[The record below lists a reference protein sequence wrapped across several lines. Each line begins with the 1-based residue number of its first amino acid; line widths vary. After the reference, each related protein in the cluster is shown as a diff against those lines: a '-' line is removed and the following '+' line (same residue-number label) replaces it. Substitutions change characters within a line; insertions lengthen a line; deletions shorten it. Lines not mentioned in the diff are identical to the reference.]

1 MTRKVLFLATI
12 DKHFA
17 GFHLPYFAWF
27 KTMGYEVHTAA
38 NQHQPLAGADVQHTI
53 AVSRSP
59 FSRGN
64 LRAYRQL
71 KAILTANEYELI
83 HCHTPLGGVLG
94 RLAARAARKRG
105 TKVVYTAHGFHFC
118 KGAPLLNWLVYYP
131 IERLLA
137 YWTDVL
143 ITINEEDYR
152 LALGHRFRAGAI
164 EHVPGVG
171 VDAARFEP
179 ATEERKRELR
189 RELGYD
195 EDAFLLFGAAEF
207 NRNKNQEAL
216 IRALGLIGGAAPN
229 MRLLL
234 AGDGP
239 LLPELKRLSEEL
251 GVRERVDFLGERRDI
266 DRLLPICDAA
276 VAASFREGLPVNILE
291 AMACGLPVVAS
302 ANRGHRELIRDD
314 ENGWLVDATDSEG
327 FARRLLALYREPLT
341 RRRMG
346 AAGRSR
352 IEYRYAL
359 PLVLIRMAGIY
370 KRHLPVGQA
379 VDEQTTDKQTAIG
392 QIADKQTA
400 ARQTTV
406 GLTAVRSIADKQ
418 AVAGQSAVGL
428 SADRHT
434 AVGQTA
440 DKQTAPTGVQ
450 RVLHVAVNLNRGG
463 AETLLMNLYRNVD
476 RTRVQFDF
484 LTCKPGVYDEEIVAM
499 GGVVHRIPYL
509 TEVGHGGFVREL
521 RAFFREH
528 PDYTLVHSHLDKMSG
543 LVLAAAR
550 REGVPIRIAHS
561 HNTASEGGAPA
572 RLYKWAV
579 GLSIRRSATHR
590 MACSQAAAEWL
601 FSRRAED
608 ALVLKNGIEIARFRH
623 RETLH
628 EEVRRELAIPAGA
641 FVIGHVGRFAPVKN
655 HSWLLELYRRFRAEH
670 PTALLLLC
678 GDGPLLAQ
686 TQEQAARAGLTGEHI
701 RFLGSRSDVDRL
713 LQAMDVFIFPSLHEG
728 LPVVLIEAQGAALPC
743 LVSTAVSPEC
753 DLGLDLVRRLP
764 LADQTAWL
772 GELQQLAASRKPRT
786 TQAMSIAAAG
796 YDIRRTA
803 RWLTD
808 YYLTITQGRN
818 RDEEADCLY
827 TDVQPRLL
835 PGSVLRKPGA
845 ANLQRVHLAGDRRRL
860 HGQYPRAG
868 RAVGSRSED

>member
-38 NQHQPLAGADVQHTI
+38 NQHQPLAEADVQHTI
-53 AVSRSP
+53 AVARSP

-71 KAILTANEYELI
+71 KAILAANEYELI

-179 ATEERKRELR
+179 VTEERKRELR
-189 RELGYD
+189 RRFNYA
-195 EDAFLLFGAAEF
+195 EDDFLLFGAAEF

-216 IRALGLIGGAAPN
+216 IRALGRIGGAASRL
-229 MRLLL
+229 RLLL

-266 DRLLPICDAA
+266 DRLLPMCDAA

-370 KRHLPVGQA
+370 KRHLPVGQ
-379 VDEQTTDKQTAIG
+379 
-392 QIADKQTA
+392 
-400 ARQTTV
+400 
-406 GLTAVRSIADKQ
+406 
-418 AVAGQSAVGL
+418 
-428 SADRHT
+428 
-434 AVGQTA
+434 TA

-450 RVLHVAVNLNRGG
+450 RVLHVVVNLNRGG

-476 RTRVQFDF
+476 RSRVQFDF

-543 LVLAAAR
+543 LVLMAAR

-579 GLSIRRSATHR
+579 GLLIRRSATHKI
-590 MACSQAAAEWL
+590 ACSTAAAEWL
-601 FSRRAED
+601 FPRRAED

-655 HSWLLELYRRFRAEH
+655 HSWLLELYRRFLAEH
-670 PTALLLLC
+670 PAAVLLLC

-686 TQEQAARAGLTGEHI
+686 TQEQAARAGLTGEQV
-701 RFLGSRSDVDRL
+701 RFLGGRSDVDRL
-713 LQAMDVFIFPSLHEG
+713 LQAMDVFAFPSLHEG

-753 DLGLDLVRRLP
+753 DLGLGLVRRLP

-772 GELQQLAASRKPRT
+772 GELRQLAASRKPRT
-786 TQAMSIAAAG
+786 TQAISIAAAG

-827 TDVQPRLL
+827 TDLQPRLL

-845 ANLQRVHLAGDRRRL
+845 ANLQRFHLAGDRRRL